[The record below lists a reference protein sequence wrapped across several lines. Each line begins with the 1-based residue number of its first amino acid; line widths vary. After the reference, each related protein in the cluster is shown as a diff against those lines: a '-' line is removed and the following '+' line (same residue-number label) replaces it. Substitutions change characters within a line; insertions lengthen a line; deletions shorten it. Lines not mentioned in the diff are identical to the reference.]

1 MNTHR
6 LLVRGTRIPYEEAE
20 IIVEESVPTENNEIT
35 STWEQEYMTGIY
47 VGIGIVVIA
56 AVIALGVWL
65 YRRYRHE
72 GV

>member
-1 MNTHR
+1 M
-6 LLVRGTRIPYEEAE
+6 
-20 IIVEESVPTENNEIT
+20 EESIPDANQEIK

-47 VGIGIVVIA
+47 VGIGIVIVASI
-56 AVIALGVWL
+56 IALGVWL